1 VAAIYTPPWPMAEMF
16 TTTLYPVVAVDSLG
30 MNITVNNGAMILI
43 PVSDIDNTF
52 DALNGTLIQLRWFY
66 FDGPYDGDI
75 DNTFDALNGTLIQ
88 LRWFYFDGPYDG
100 DIDNTFDALDGTLI
114 NKLVEADSPDEK
126 LQLAL
131 RIEATST
138 MDLI

>member
-1 VAAIYTPPWPMAEMF
+1 MAAIYTPPWPMAEMF

-75 DNTFDALNGTLIQ
+75 DNTFDAL
-88 LRWFYFDGPYDG
+88 
-100 DIDNTFDALDGTLI
+100 DGTLI